1 MAPWP
6 IEAGPEFV
14 HGRNCELVRFA
25 EREMGVKFGEK
36 EWPDWWYFNKQ
47 HGGQGLINDEHVDDE
62 IDKVRGRQGRRSRVA
77 GRLQRAAPWSPGLHS
92 P

>member
-62 IDKVRGRQGRRSRVA
+62 IDKVRD
-77 GRLQRAAPWSPGLHS
+77 
-92 P
+92 